1 MSSANLV
8 TGTEGIIV
16 LPSGMEVNVES
27 FSLQRTD
34 AEEDTTAVQETQQ
47 NSAQTTFR
55 YHGEVQGELVGGGN
69 VLGPALPGYFMNVGM
84 LLIVDPASP
93 FGQYQGTWNLQH
105 CKTAVTNR
113 GNSTI
118 TKFTANFVSQNV
130 TCGPKS

>member
-55 YHGEVQGELVGGGN
+55 YHGEVQGELVGGGQCARAGAAG
-69 VLGPALPGYFMNVGM
+69 LFYECRYAAY
-84 LLIVDPASP
+84 
-93 FGQYQGTWNLQH
+93 
-105 CKTAVTNR
+105 
-113 GNSTI
+113 
-118 TKFTANFVSQNV
+118 
-130 TCGPKS
+130 CGPGESVWPIPGHLEFAALQNCGNQPRQFHHHQVHCEFCKPERDLRA